1 MKIGDGFR
9 IGKSHFAS
17 MDMARAATTDPE
29 NYNLGEPIEEESSS
43 KKKSSVKTPKAK
55 NKANKQAMDDAKT
68 AGISTSKSQTTTI
81 TAPKSVSNANGTY
94 TVWWYNKKGEMKY
107 KNFNTFEESQEFLS
121 KKENEYREA
130 QENSAAG
137 KTVTSSKTTSS
148 VKTPTP
154 KASSNT
160 QDMKD
165 AQAAGIS
172 SAKIPTPKP
181 ESNAQAMKD
190 AQAAGTATSS
200 SSSAKSSEQSKGGQA
215 GPNSWSLEKQGKKAG
230 GGARNLMAKE

>member
-17 MDMARAATTDPE
+17 MDMARAATTAPE

-43 KKKSSVKTPKAK
+43 KKKSSVKTP
-55 NKANKQAMDDAKT
+55 
-68 AGISTSKSQTTTI
+68 
-81 TAPKSVSNANGTY
+81 
-94 TVWWYNKKGEMKY
+94 
-107 KNFNTFEESQEFLS
+107 
-121 KKENEYREA
+121 
-130 QENSAAG
+130 
-137 KTVTSSKTTSS
+137 
-148 VKTPTP
+148 TP

-160 QDMKD
+160 QAMKD

-200 SSSAKSSEQSKGGQA
+200 SSSVKSSQQSKGGQA